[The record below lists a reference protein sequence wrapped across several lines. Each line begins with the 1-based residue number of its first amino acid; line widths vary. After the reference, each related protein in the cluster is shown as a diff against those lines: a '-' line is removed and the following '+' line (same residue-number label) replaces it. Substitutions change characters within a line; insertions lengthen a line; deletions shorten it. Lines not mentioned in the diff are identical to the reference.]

1 MYHLNSSD
9 FNILLCYSD
18 FYGNDEGKPDIMEVI
33 PRLNM
38 HKAIS
43 IICELIA
50 YRSKTLDVRVF
61 NSLISVP
68 LELGLKINLL
78 ELSEDEYSTDRRCKK
93 NTHNLSLQMLLNLLK
108 FVIAY
113 GDSSTLNERDYEIT
127 LSDYKTIIDL
137 QMVVTESY
145 DHFYENMSED
155 EKAYFIYANY
165 HINYDRCVA
174 NSIIRNYYMFE
185 KLAVSA
191 ENFDDD
197 VKKEWRDYPSD
208 FLKEYAFTILDY
220 ISVMFY
226 ELITYYNDVQG
237 LFCSSFWRSVD
248 KIYGNTKIHEISKKI
263 LNRVSASP
271 GEIKD
276 WATARLESPWDFS
289 FFYSKPFIKC
299 GNEHIAVSDLTSQ
312 NCFSENI
319 YWLIRD
325 CYPKKDS
332 RCMSFYG
339 RLHEK
344 YIQALTCDAVKK
356 NQRIKYIPEFSCK
369 SGNKSS
375 DAYIQID
382 DNLIIVECKGFSV
395 LLDTIIKGEKIDKN
409 NEKLFIN
416 PILQA
421 DERFFE
427 IVNDDDKFKDIN
439 QTYIISVTMD
449 NVNAVPQYYNE
460 IYKEI
465 EYKKKSHL
473 TKYVFNFNV
482 EEYERLMYY
491 IENNADVVSILKEY
505 YDTEKLLPFTS
516 YLSKKYPD
524 ASDAKTT
531 FMENLYTEL
540 TERLRE
546 KF

>member
-1 MYHLNSSD
+1 
-9 FNILLCYSD
+9 
-18 FYGNDEGKPDIMEVI
+18 
-33 PRLNM
+33 
-38 HKAIS
+38 
-43 IICELIA
+43 
-50 YRSKTLDVRVF
+50 
-61 NSLISVP
+61 
-68 LELGLKINLL
+68 
-78 ELSEDEYSTDRRCKK
+78 
-93 NTHNLSLQMLLNLLK
+93 
-108 FVIAY
+108 
-113 GDSSTLNERDYEIT
+113 
-127 LSDYKTIIDL
+127 
-137 QMVVTESY
+137 
-145 DHFYENMSED
+145 
-155 EKAYFIYANY
+155 
-165 HINYDRCVA
+165 
-174 NSIIRNYYMFE
+174 
-185 KLAVSA
+185 
-191 ENFDDD
+191 
-197 VKKEWRDYPSD
+197 
-208 FLKEYAFTILDY
+208 
-220 ISVMFY
+220 MFY
-226 ELITYYNDVQG
+226 ELIVYYNDVQG
-237 LFCSSFWRSVD
+237 LFCGSFWRSVD
-248 KIYGNTKIHEISKKI
+248 KIYGNTKIYEISKKI
-263 LNRVSASP
+263 LNQVSASP
-271 GEIKD
+271 VEIKD

-299 GNEHIAVSDLTSQ
+299 DNEHIAVSDLTSQ

-325 CYPKKDS
+325 CYPQTDS

-344 YIQALTCDAVKK
+344 YIQDLTCDAVKK
-356 NQRIKYIPEFSCK
+356 NRQIKYIPEFSCK

-395 LLDTIIKGEKIDKN
+395 LLDTITKGEKMDKN
-409 NEKLFIN
+409 NEKLFIS

-427 IVNDDDKFKDIN
+427 IVNVDGKFKDIN
-439 QTYIISVTMD
+439 QTYIISVTTD

-465 EYKKKSHL
+465 ELKKKSHL